1 MAIDLSEFAKDKC
14 IVADVESILESLD
27 VSLRDVSFTP
37 HSMVTASYFTLFY
50 FFSRDIL
57 RILNVA
63 LTFSN
68 KTLSTAWN
76 SVCRFLDTSDRTA
89 SPTNK
94 KIWNET
100 LLCKKP

>member
-1 MAIDLSEFAKDKC
+1 MAIDLSEFGKYEC
-14 IVADVESILESLD
+14 IAADVESILESLY
-27 VSLRDVSFTP
+27 VSFRHVPFTP

-50 FFSRDIL
+50 FFSRGIL
-57 RILNVA
+57 GILNMA
-63 LTFSN
+63 STFSN

-76 SVCRFLDTSDRTA
+76 SVCPFLDTSDRTA

-94 KIWNET
+94 KIWKET